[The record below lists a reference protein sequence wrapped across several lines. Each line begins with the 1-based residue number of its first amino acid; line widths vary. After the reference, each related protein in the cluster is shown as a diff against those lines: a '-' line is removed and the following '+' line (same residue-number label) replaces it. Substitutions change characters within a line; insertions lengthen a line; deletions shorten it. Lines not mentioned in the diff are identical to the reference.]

1 MIDYKKNYLKYKFK
15 YLKAKHKQN
24 RTKNTIKGGSE
35 EIAIGVGLGAVG
47 LAAMAYYGLSHTPIN
62 NDSNCGYQEEPA
74 NYNPWV
80 ESHYLAA
87 EYKLLESTPGDTA
100 DTIKKNYKRLA
111 KQYHPD
117 KNKSGQEMFQN
128 ISASYDTIKDSFDKE
143 TRGGTLKKT
152 KMSFREAEQMCK
164 NLFGDDIFD

>member
-47 LAAMAYYGLSHTPIN
+47 LAAMAYYGLSRNQTN
-62 NDSNCGYQEEPA
+62 NDSNSDYQEEPA
-74 NYNPWV
+74 NYNPWPGP
-80 ESHYLAA
+80 HPLAA
-87 EYKLLESTPGDTA
+87 EYELLESTPGDTA

-111 KQYHPD
+111 LQYLAER
-117 KNKSGQEMFQN
+117 NKSGQEMFQN
-128 ISASYDTIKDSFDKE
+128 ISTSYDTIKKSFDKE